1 MGGYSVFARY
11 YDELTANINYKKRAE
26 YFHEIIRKFKKTE
39 NNILLDLACG
49 TGSISEEMAKLG
61 YDVIGVDNSQ
71 EMLGIAIDKKFDS
84 GLNIQYLCQDM
95 RYIDMFGTI
104 DITICALDSI
114 NHLFSVDDVKKV
126 FEKVSLFSEYN
137 GLFIFDINTIYKHR
151 KILADNTFTYETDNV
166 YCIWENS
173 LNKNTDE
180 VKMNLEFF
188 ELEENGLYSRSSDS
202 FSEKAY
208 SEEIIE
214 KLLAETN
221 FEIIGK
227 YGDDTFEYPSATC
240 QRIIYTT
247 RCKLMKWV
255 NYTGQFQ
262 QTVRH
267 LHQSLML
274 RTLFQK

>member
-1 MGGYSVFARY
+1 MSGYSVFARY
-11 YDELTANINYKKRAE
+11 YDELTANIDYKKRAE
-26 YFHEIIRKFKKTE
+26 YFHKIIGKFKSTD

-71 EMLGIAIDKKFDS
+71 EMLGIALDKKFHS

-95 RYIDMFGTI
+95 RNIDMFGTI
-104 DITICALDSI
+104 GITICALDSI
-114 NHLFSVDDVKKV
+114 NHLSCIDDVRKV
-126 FEKVSLFSEYN
+126 FERVSLFSEYN
-137 GLFIFDINTIYKHR
+137 GLFIFDVNTLYKHR

-173 LNKNTDE
+173 LNKDTDE
-180 VKMNLEFF
+180 VRMNLEFF
-188 ELEENGLYSRSSDS
+188 ELEENGLYSRSADS

-208 SEEIIE
+208 SEEVIE

-227 YGDDTFEYPSATC
+227 YGDDTFESPSETS
-240 QRIIYTT
+240 QRIIYTA
-247 RCKLMKWV
+247 RCKLMKE
-255 NYTGQFQ
+255 GI
-262 QTVRH
+262 
-267 LHQSLML
+267 
-274 RTLFQK
+274 